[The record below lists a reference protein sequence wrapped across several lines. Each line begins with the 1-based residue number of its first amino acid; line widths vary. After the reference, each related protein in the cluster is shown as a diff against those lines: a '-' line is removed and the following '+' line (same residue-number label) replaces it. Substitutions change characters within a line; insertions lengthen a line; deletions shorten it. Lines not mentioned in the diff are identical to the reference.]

1 MASQQPDGLTVQ
13 SIFNL
18 IYIVLHFLNLLF
30 ILHNMFRYILGLK
43 MQRPL
48 ILTFYTILLI
58 ATTLRIIEFIL
69 RLIYTEQSDY
79 ADPVFLFNQMALFAS
94 MSVELTLI
102 LTMQRLALGLRLIL
116 GEINI
121 CVIKRQQRH
130 GIWLTILFAGTFLVL
145 GFYLWIKDYS
155 KDFKTKRFFY
165 FTISALVI
173 LVMTYTIVI
182 IKLNQVMK
190 KVDGNFEQ
198 EIRSINCQFFFFLI
212 AYLTRIALDIAF

>member
-1 MASQQPDGLTVQ
+1 MASQYPDGLTVQ

-69 RLIYTEQSDY
+69 RLVYPEQRDYTVIN
-79 ADPVFLFNQMALFAS
+79 PVFLFNQMALFAS

-102 LTMQRLALGLRLIL
+102 LTM
-116 GEINI
+116 
-121 CVIKRQQRH
+121 
-130 GIWLTILFAGTFLVL
+130 
-145 GFYLWIKDYS
+145 
-155 KDFKTKRFFY
+155 
-165 FTISALVI
+165 
-173 LVMTYTIVI
+173 
-182 IKLNQVMK
+182 
-190 KVDGNFEQ
+190 
-198 EIRSINCQFFFFLI
+198 
-212 AYLTRIALDIAF
+212 